1 MFLAFTTVAGLAD
14 AERLATSAVEARL
27 AACVQ
32 IDGPLQSLYRWEGAV
47 ERTTEYRL
55 VFKCL
60 PAQLSALEHHVLGRH
75 PYATPEWIAVRAEAV
90 GEKYL
95 SWARSDLTHP
105 PL

>member
-1 MFLAFTTVAGLAD
+1 MFLAFTTVAARSDAD
-14 AERLATSAVEARL
+14 RLATSVIDARL

-32 IDGPLQSLYRWEGAV
+32 IEGPVQSIFRWQGKV
-47 ERTTEYRL
+47 ERADEFRL

-60 PAQLSALEHHVLGRH
+60 PAQFDALERHVLAAH
-75 PYATPEWIAVRAEAV
+75 PYATPEWIAVRAETV

-95 SWARSDLTHP
+95 SWARSDLTQP